1 MQRQLSL
8 LIGCSLLL
16 ASCGGNGE
24 QAKCTRQYWDGIVGL
39 CMPAGWVVI
48 EHEQL
53 RERGIPED
61 VIVAFKREKAVAGQ
75 FPTVTVTQ
83 EALKQ
88 PMDSSA
94 YSDASVRSVA
104 VLPGYKQID
113 TRAVRV
119 DDASVDLHIF
129 TAQPSADEPER
140 RFYQVSA
147 VSGPSGYSVT
157 ALTPLAPP
165 SDVESEI
172 ERMMG
177 SITFKAPEGGA
188 SSEAGNE
195 G

>member
-8 LIGCSLLL
+8 LIGSSLLI
-16 ASCGGNGE
+16 ASCGGSAE
-24 QAKCTRQYWDGIVGL
+24 QAKCTRQYWDGVIGL
-39 CMPAGWVVI
+39 CMPAEWVVI

-61 VIVAFKREKAVAGQ
+61 VIVAFKREQAVSGQ
-75 FPTVTVTQ
+75 FPTMTVTQ
-83 EALKQ
+83 EMLKQ
-88 PMDSSA
+88 PMDSAA
-94 YSDASVRSVA
+94 YSDASVRSVS

-113 TRAVRV
+113 ARDVRI

-147 VSGPSGYSVT
+147 VSGSSGYSVT
-157 ALTPLAPP
+157 ALAPLAPP

-172 ERMMG
+172 ELMMG
-177 SITFKAPEGGA
+177 SITFKAPEGG
-188 SSEAGNE
+188 NE